1 MAEPRRIALAGAIFD
16 TDGVVTRTAEVHE
29 RAWQL
34 ALDEVQVEFGV
45 TGRPFT
51 HEDYLELLDGRPRYD
66 GVAAFLASRDIELEW
81 GAPDDPPDAPTVC
94 GVGNRKNERFVATID
109 RDGVRPYDS
118 TLDLI
123 RRLRAL
129 GVGVAVISASRNCAA
144 VLAAAGADGLFDA
157 RVDGIVSAELGLAG
171 KPDPAI
177 FLEAAR
183 RLGVAP
189 DEAAVVED
197 ARSGVAAGAR
207 GGFAVVVG
215 VDRGGSPDE
224 LRRAGAHLV
233 VGDLGEIHVDDD
245 RSWHT

>member
-1 MAEPRRIALAGAIFD
+1 M
-16 TDGVVTRTAEVHE
+16 
-29 RAWQL
+29 
-34 ALDEVQVEFGV
+34 
-45 TGRPFT
+45 
-51 HEDYLELLDGRPRYD
+51 
-66 GVAAFLASRDIELEW
+66 
-81 GAPDDPPDAPTVC
+81 
-94 GVGNRKNERFVATID
+94 
-109 RDGVRPYDS
+109 
-118 TLDLI
+118 
-123 RRLRAL
+123 
-129 GVGVAVISASRNCAA
+129 ISASRNCAA

-183 RLGVAP
+183 RLGVPP

-245 RSWHT
+245 RIWHT